1 MASTTPKQHIIDRLK
16 DVDNVLITVN
26 ANPTVDE
33 LAAALGITLVLD
45 KLEKHATAVFSGTI
59 PAAIDFLKPK
69 DTFEGTV
76 DSLRDFIIALDKEKA
91 DHLRYKVDGDM
102 VKIFI
107 TPYKT
112 TITDQDL
119 EFSQGDYNVE
129 MVLAIGVKEASDLDK
144 SLEDHGKIMHD
155 ATVATIS
162 ITERE
167 SDLGS
172 IHWYNGEAS
181 SYSEVLTILAQDLR
195 TDKSLIDEQIANAF
209 LTGIVA
215 ATDRFSN
222 QHTTAE
228 VMTVAAQLMAAG
240 ANQQLIVTKLEE
252 ANEAEEPISKKDDML
267 ENDTKAK
274 IKREPKE
281 EEQPEE
287 PVVDK
292 QAADGSMAISHT
304 KRGDV
309 DEVAERKAS
318 ENQEAATRKAEQELA
333 ESISEKE
340 SQEMTTVVEEVPT
353 EELSNSV
360 LESSV
365 DEEDAIGPVPNAP
378 EVSLPPPVIDEPTL
392 GGTLNATSEQAA
404 EDKRRELEADR
415 NKVIMSHGQPMQF
428 VGNPPAS
435 ALASPFT
442 AAQQPDTGEPP
453 SVDPFVEPLVGAQG
467 DESLSKAPDLQPISP
482 PAEIVP
488 EPVNSGVLPQFPE
501 LPPLGGIAP
510 PSNVPQVDEAQA
522 AVEAALQAPLPATSM
537 PAVPD
542 FGGLPPLPSMP
553 ADFSQLP
560 PLPGMPAMPDI
571 PGMPGFPVGTEPA
584 PAPMA
589 DGVAPEPRLEDIM
602 APPLGL
608 NPSAPVTAP
617 ADPSQFQIPG
627 QQ

>member
-428 VGNPPAS
+428 V
-435 ALASPFT
+435 
-442 AAQQPDTGEPP
+442 
-453 SVDPFVEPLVGAQG
+453 
-467 DESLSKAPDLQPISP
+467 I
-482 PAEIVP
+482 
-488 EPVNSGVLPQFPE
+488 
-501 LPPLGGIAP
+501 
-510 PSNVPQVDEAQA
+510 
-522 AVEAALQAPLPATSM
+522 
-537 PAVPD
+537 
-542 FGGLPPLPSMP
+542 
-553 ADFSQLP
+553 
-560 PLPGMPAMPDI
+560 
-571 PGMPGFPVGTEPA
+571 
-584 PAPMA
+584 
-589 DGVAPEPRLEDIM
+589 
-602 APPLGL
+602 
-608 NPSAPVTAP
+608 
-617 ADPSQFQIPG
+617 
-627 QQ
+627 